1 MAHEEATDKSPQE
14 LLERAWTIAG
24 RHRSAF
30 LATVDGNSPHLR
42 PMAATAEPDTRSLFF
57 LTSASS
63 SKIEQIARSPEV
75 VVAFGDEGSNDFA
88 TFTGPAVVS
97 NDRAKIKDLFT
108 VAAKAWWENADDP
121 DIRLIH
127 VSPRQAELW
136 DGPHRLVAAT
146 LMLAAAVTGTKP
158 AIGDHAKVPL

>member
-1 MAHEEATDKSPQE
+1 MAHEEATDASPQE

-30 LATVDGNSPHLR
+30 LATIDGHRPHLR
-42 PMAATAEPDTRSLFF
+42 PMAVTVEPGTRSLFF

-63 SKIEQIARSPEV
+63 SKIAQIARSPDV
-75 VVAFGDEGSNDFA
+75 VVAFGDESANDYV

-108 VAAKAWWENADDP
+108 VAAKAWWDSADDP

-127 VSPRQAELW
+127 VSPQQAELW

-146 LMLAAAVTGTKP
+146 LMLAAAVTGAKP
-158 AIGDHAKVPL
+158 AIGDHAKVPI